1 MEITTGRKEHIS
13 NQLKEYNATR
23 FYNRRAEQI
32 KNCLE
37 NEEIV
42 KDGKIVLLEDLKN
55 SGIVNEDQIRDVP
68 LKKMPFF
75 KIKRR
80 EVAGVSQHRSQHP
93 ISAKKR
99 NYLNIIFAI

>member
-1 MEITTGRKEHIS
+1 MDGAEPIERLMDYAERYAEFVRKLSIETLLEITTGSKEHIS

-55 SGIVNEDQIRDVP
+55 SGIVNEDKLEMFR
-68 LKKMPFF
+68 LKKCHFS
-75 KIKRR
+75 K
-80 EVAGVSQHRSQHP
+80 
-93 ISAKKR
+93 
-99 NYLNIIFAI
+99 